1 MPDGERPL
9 IQVIDEI
16 VARPGEGKA
25 LLDDYLAR
33 YAPGARARGMVL
45 EQILVSPPVWLDD
58 QSNTLSFRWSLADAA
73 AWWGCARSVAV
84 IPRSLPGGS
93 RPTPVRSAADVSSRP
108 IPPISRN
115 SAMYKLTRLVTLAEA
130 ADRRSPNCAHWLRRT
145 GPCMRS
151 SRPRWR
157 GAGSVAT

>member
-58 QSNTLSFRWSLADAA
+58 QSNTLSFRWSLTDAA
-73 AWWGCARSVAV
+73 AWWGMRAIGGGDPTVAAWWTETDARAV
-84 IPRSLPGGS
+84 S
-93 RPTPVRSAADVSSRP
+93 R
-108 IPPISRN
+108 
-115 SAMYKLTRLVTLAEA
+115 
-130 ADRRSPNCAHWLRRT
+130 RRIFASDPDDIVELGN
-145 GPCMRS
+145 
-151 SRPRWR
+151 
-157 GAGSVAT
+157 V